1 MNKISFCLPK
11 IIFSNN
17 SSDVLIKK
25 IGKKKCIIFTSK
37 YWTKSKLFKILNSNI
52 NFIKVINNIKPN
64 PEIKNIFK
72 TSLELKNVDI
82 ILCIGGGSVI
92 DFTKAVLA
100 FNAIEKNQEKFKEIL
115 FLGKKFNQVTTP
127 KIIAVPT
134 SSGTGSEVNSWGTIW
149 HKGNKYSVSGRKL
162 IPSEVIFD
170 ANLSKTMPTS
180 LTISSGL
187 DALSHA
193 IEAIL
198 NINHNP
204 IIDQIAMQAIEKIRK
219 YLPLTLQRKNNT
231 RYRRQMQQAAFLAGI
246 AMSKTKTAICH
257 SISYPL
263 TSLYD
268 LPHGIACSLT
278 LPNICQLNMKQYP
291 ERTMI
296 ISRAM
301 GCSNK
306 NLERSLIDFFKSLKY
321 KNYLKPIKKKDIDDS
336 INFINPAR
344 SKNSLVEISNNHAV
358 KIVKSSIKKFI
369 TS

>member
-1 MNKISFCLPK
+1 MSLTKHELKSTLVVSL
-11 IIFSNN
+11 IFSLRLMGLFILLPIFSIYASEYNN
-17 SSDVLIKK
+17 SS
-25 IGKKKCIIFTSK
+25 
-37 YWTKSKLFKILNSNI
+37 
-52 NFIKVINNIKPN
+52 
-64 PEIKNIFK
+64 
-72 TSLELKNVDI
+72 
-82 ILCIGGGSVI
+82 
-92 DFTKAVLA
+92 
-100 FNAIEKNQEKFKEIL
+100 
-115 FLGKKFNQVTTP
+115 
-127 KIIAVPT
+127 
-134 SSGTGSEVNSWGTIW
+134 
-149 HKGNKYSVSGRKL
+149 
-162 IPSEVIFD
+162 
-170 ANLSKTMPTS
+170 
-180 LTISSGL
+180 
-187 DALSHA
+187 
-193 IEAIL
+193 
-198 NINHNP
+198 
-204 IIDQIAMQAIEKIRK
+204 
-219 YLPLTLQRKNNT
+219 
-231 RYRRQMQQAAFLAGI
+231 AFLAGI

>member
-37 YWTKSKLFKILNSNI
+37 YWKKSKLFKILNSNI

-64 PEIKNIFK
+64 PEIKTIFK

-100 FNAIEKNQEKFKEIL
+100 LMLLKKSRKFKEIL

-219 YLPLTLQRKNNT
+219 YLPLTLQRKIILDT
-231 RYRRQMQQAAFLAGI
+231 GG
-246 AMSKTKTAICH
+246 K
-257 SISYPL
+257 
-263 TSLYD
+263 
-268 LPHGIACSLT
+268 CSRL
-278 LPNICQLNMKQYP
+278 LFSWNCN
-291 ERTMI
+291 
-296 ISRAM
+296 
-301 GCSNK
+301 
-306 NLERSLIDFFKSLKY
+306 
-321 KNYLKPIKKKDIDDS
+321 
-336 INFINPAR
+336 
-344 SKNSLVEISNNHAV
+344 V
-358 KIVKSSIKKFI
+358 
-369 TS
+369 